1 MAITK
6 RLTDMLGGD
15 INVQSEL
22 GKGTLVVLR
31 FDFRIKENIVDKL
44 QQNIGKE
51 SADPSI
57 LDGKRMLLVE
67 DNEMNREIARDI
79 LEDYG
84 MIVEEAYDGVIA
96 VETLKE
102 KGPDYYD
109 MVFMDVQM
117 PRMDGYE
124 ATRAIRELPDEGFK
138 KLLIIAMTANAFEED
153 RRAAIDAGMNAHLAK
168 PINIRDLLSTIVDF
182 LD

>member
-1 MAITK
+1 
-6 RLTDMLGGD
+6 MLGGD
-15 INVQSEL
+15 ISVQSEL

-31 FDFRIKENIVDKL
+31 FDFKIKENIVDKL
-44 QQNIGKE
+44 QQNVGKE

-67 DNEMNREIARDI
+67 DNEMNREIAGDI

-84 MIVEEAYDGVIA
+84 MIVEEAFDGVMA

-109 MVFMDVQM
+109 MVVMNVKIQ
-117 PRMDGYE
+117 R
-124 ATRAIRELPDEGFK
+124 
-138 KLLIIAMTANAFEED
+138 IIAVVLRF
-153 RRAAIDAGMNAHLAK
+153 
-168 PINIRDLLSTIVDF
+168 
-182 LD
+182 